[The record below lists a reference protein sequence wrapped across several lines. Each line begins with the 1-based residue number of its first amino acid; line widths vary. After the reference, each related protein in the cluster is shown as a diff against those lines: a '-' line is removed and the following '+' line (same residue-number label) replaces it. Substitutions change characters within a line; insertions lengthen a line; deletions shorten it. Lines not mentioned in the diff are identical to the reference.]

1 LTDFASFP
9 AWGSTATVVATDSER
24 LPEAVRAVQRVLE
37 DFDLACSR
45 FRDDSELIA
54 INRASGRSIKVSPLM
69 VEATL
74 AGVRAAWLTDGDV
87 DPTLGSALVALG
99 YDRDFGLGLGGR
111 GAGADPAG
119 SGEPP
124 GSGNLDGSGDPAGS
138 RDPAGSGEPPG
149 SGNLDGSGDP
159 AGSRDLAG
167 TRAFAAVPGWRT
179 IRVDPEASTV
189 GVGQGVSLDLGA
201 TAKALAADHGAREA
215 RQAAGCGVLVNLGGD
230 LAIAAPAPDDGWRV
244 RVTDDHRS
252 GPEAPGQWI
261 AIAGGGLATSSTAVR
276 RWRDGEGETVHHL
289 LDPATGR
296 PAGGGWRTV
305 SVAAATCL
313 DANIATTAA
322 IVRGDR
328 APDWLRSL
336 ALPARLVSDQGL
348 ALHVA
353 GWPEPGE
360 DLEPLTGPLGEV
372 PA

>member
-1 LTDFASFP
+1 MTDSASFP
-9 AWGSTATVVATDSER
+9 AWGSTATVVASDSQR
-24 LPEAVRAVQRVLE
+24 LREAVPAVQLVVE

-45 FRDDSELIA
+45 FRDDSELSE

-99 YDRDFGLGLGGR
+99 YDRDFALGLGGR
-111 GAGADPAG
+111 GAGAGAARAGAYAAGRGADSAG
-119 SGEPP
+119 S
-124 GSGNLDGSGDPAGS
+124 
-138 RDPAGSGEPPG
+138 
-149 SGNLDGSGDP
+149 
-159 AGSRDLAG
+159 
-167 TRAFAAVPGWRT
+167 RAFAAVPGWRT
-179 IRVDPEASTV
+179 IRVDPEAGTV
-189 GVGQGVSLDLGA
+189 GVAQGVSLDLGA
-201 TAKALAADHGAREA
+201 TAKALAADHGARA
-215 RQAAGCGVLVNLGGD
+215 AQQAARCGVLVNLAGD
-230 LAIAAPAPDDGWRV
+230 LATAGPAPDDGWRV

-252 GPEAPGQWI
+252 GSEAPGQWI
-261 AIAGGGLATSSTAVR
+261 TIAGGGLATSSTAVR
-276 RWRDGEGETVHHL
+276 RWRNGEGETVHHL
-289 LDPATGR
+289 LDPATGQ

-336 ALPARLVSDQGL
+336 PLPARLVSDQGL

-360 DLEPLTGPLGEV
+360 DLERLTGPLSEV

>member
-9 AWGSTATVVATDSER
+9 AWGSTATVAASDSER

-37 DFDLACSR
+37 GFDLACSR
-45 FRDDSELIA
+45 FRDDSELNA

-74 AGVRAAWLTDGDV
+74 AGVRAALLTDGDV

-99 YDRDFGLGLGGR
+99 YDRDFTVGLGGT
-111 GAGADPAG
+111 
-119 SGEPP
+119 
-124 GSGNLDGSGDPAGS
+124 GDLS
-138 RDPAGSGEPPG
+138 STRDPVGTPVPVGTG
-149 SGNLDGSGDP
+149 
-159 AGSRDLAG
+159 DLAGPRAQPG

-179 IRVDPEASTV
+179 IRVDPEAGTV

-215 RQAAGCGVLVNLGGD
+215 QHAAGCGVLVNLGGD
-230 LAIAAPAPDDGWRV
+230 LATAGPAPDDGWRV

-261 AIAGGGLATSSTAVR
+261 TIAGGALATSSTAVR
-276 RWRDGEGETVHHL
+276 RWRNDEGETVHHL

-296 PAGGGWRTV
+296 PASAGWRTV

-328 APDWLRSL
+328 APNWLRSL

-353 GWPEPGE
+353 GWPEAGE
-360 DLEPLTGPLGEV
+360 DLEPLTGPLSEV

>member
-9 AWGSTATVVATDSER
+9 AWGSTATVVASDSER

-37 DFDLACSR
+37 GFDLACSR
-45 FRDDSELIA
+45 FRDDSELNA
-54 INRASGRSIKVSPLM
+54 INRASGRSLRVSPLM

-74 AGVRAAWLTDGDV
+74 AGVRAALLTDGDV

-99 YDRDFGLGLGGR
+99 YDRDFALGLGGR
-111 GAGADPAG
+111 GAGTRD
-119 SGEPP
+119 
-124 GSGNLDGSGDPAGS
+124 LAGS
-138 RDPAGSGEPPG
+138 RDQ
-149 SGNLDGSGDP
+149 
-159 AGSRDLAG
+159 AG

-179 IRVDPEASTV
+179 IRVDPEAGTV

-215 RQAAGCGVLVNLGGD
+215 RHAAGCGVLVNLGGD
-230 LAIAAPAPDDGWRV
+230 LATAGLAPDDGWRV

-261 AIAGGGLATSSTAVR
+261 TISGGALATSSTAVR
-276 RWRDGEGETVHHL
+276 RWRNDDGETVHHL

-296 PAGGGWRTV
+296 PASAGWRTV

-353 GWPEPGE
+353 GWPEAGE
-360 DLEPLTGPLGEV
+360 DLDPLTGPLSEV
-372 PA
+372 LA